1 MILRIEKQ
9 YEMFT
14 SEFHNVD
21 VSLDQVFDAFKGMLV
36 ASGWMPITI
45 DQHIIELANELKED
59 VNTGPY

>member
-21 VSLDQVFDAFKGMLV
+21 VSLDQLFDAFKGMLV

-59 VNTGPY
+59 VNAGPY

>member
-14 SEFHNVD
+14 SEFHNID
-21 VSLDQVFDAFKGMLV
+21 VSLDQLFDAFKGMLV

-59 VNTGPY
+59 VNSGPY

>member
-14 SEFHNVD
+14 SEFHNID
-21 VSLDQVFDAFKGMLV
+21 VSLDQLFDAFKGMLV

>member
-1 MILRIEKQ
+1 MIIRIEKQ

-14 SEFHNVD
+14 SEFHNID
-21 VSLDQVFDAFKGMLV
+21 VSLDQIFDAFKGMLV

>member
-21 VSLDQVFDAFKGMLV
+21 VSLDQIFDAFKGMLV

-59 VNTGPY
+59 YNKN

>member
-1 MILRIEKQ
+1 MIIRIEKQ

-14 SEFHNVD
+14 TEFHNIDVD
-21 VSLDQVFDAFKGMLV
+21 LNQIFDAFKGMLI

>member
-14 SEFHNVD
+14 SEFHNMD
-21 VSLDQVFDAFKGMLV
+21 VSLDQIFDAFKGMLI

>member
-1 MILRIEKQ
+1 MIIRIEKQ

-21 VSLDQVFDAFKGMLV
+21 VSLDQIFDAFKGMLV

-45 DQHIIELANELKED
+45 DQHIIEMAGELKED
-59 VNTGPY
+59 PNAIY

>member
-21 VSLDQVFDAFKGMLV
+21 VSLDQLFDAFKGMLV

>member
-21 VSLDQVFDAFKGMLV
+21 VSLDQLFDAFKGMLV

-59 VNTGPY
+59 VNTKPY

>member
-1 MILRIEKQ
+1 MILKIEKQ
-9 YEMFT
+9 HEMFT
-14 SEFHNVD
+14 SEFHNID
-21 VSLDQVFDAFKGMLV
+21 VSLDQLFDAFKGMLV